1 MEINDYQISI
11 LLLIALVPGFLAL
24 KLGKELSK

>member
-11 LLLIALVPGFLAL
+11 MLLVALIPGFLAL
-24 KLGKELSK
+24 KLGKELNK

>member
-1 MEINDYQISI
+1 MGISSSQIYI
-11 LLLIALVPGFLAL
+11 ALLIALIPAFFAL